1 MNSANR
7 DLRRRVLLVF
17 LGAWLGSMGL
27 PAPTHAATSASTNTP
42 PGTAKRFLLVME
54 TSRAMAGRK
63 SLAVQTVYELLTSSI
78 RGQARPGDSLGV
90 WTFDE
95 ELQAGRFPLQN
106 WTASNA
112 ADIASKVVEFLRG
125 QNSDKAADMKT
136 IMQPVEQL
144 VRRSDCLTAIL
155 ITSGEPVSEI
165 RFSEEIN
172 QLTSRWN
179 DHQRKKNL
187 PFVTVLHAAGGE
199 LANYGVTPLPWPL
212 NWPEPP
218 PRPILA
224 QNEPRKTP
232 TTNEPAKRAHA
243 PLESK
248 RVAQPLI
255 VIGTPREAA
264 PVVETNSAPALVT
277 NVIVNVAQ
285 SAPAA
290 PTPMTN
296 APIETSSA
304 KSKPPPAQAP
314 GPVQVAP
321 APMVDSSP
329 ARPVQPEVVKVAA
342 KVEPPASTNTATLAV
357 AAKPATAEPA
367 RSSAVADTAPQNAP
381 APSLS
386 SSPPPAATEQKSAR
400 ESVAAEEPPGTS
412 GEVQNS
418 PSSPGSSRSFRV
430 GATTLACASFG
441 CLLFFLR
448 RSRSPA
454 RGSIVTQSLERE
466 SGCVRP
472 PAAKPKAPKAPAQ

>member
-1 MNSANR
+1 MEASR
-7 DLRRRVLLVF
+7 
-17 LGAWLGSMGL
+17 SM
-27 PAPTHAATSASTNTP
+27 AD
-42 PGTAKRFLLVME
+42 
-54 TSRAMAGRK
+54 RK
-63 SLAVQTVYELLTSSI
+63 AVAVQTVYELLTSSI

-90 WTFDE
+90 WTFDD
-95 ELQAGRFPLQN
+95 ELQAGRFPLQY

-136 IMQPVEQL
+136 ITQPVEQL
-144 VRRSDCLTAIL
+144 VRRSDCLTVIL

-172 QLTSRWN
+172 QLTSRWS

-187 PFVTVLHAAGGE
+187 PFVTVLHASSGE
-199 LANYGVTPLPWPL
+199 LASYGVTPLPWPL

-218 PRPILA
+218 PRPILV
-224 QNEPRKTP
+224 QNEPSKTP
-232 TTNEPAKRAHA
+232 AIKESAKRTGA
-243 PLESK
+243 PPESK

-264 PVVETNSAPALVT
+264 PVVETNSPPALVT
-277 NVIVNVAQ
+277 NAIANVAQ
-285 SAPAA
+285 SAPASPV
-290 PTPMTN
+290 PTTN
-296 APIETSSA
+296 VPIETSSA
-304 KSKPPPAQAP
+304 RPNPIPAQVP
-314 GPVQVAP
+314 TPVQTASPPV
-321 APMVDSSP
+321 VESSP
-329 ARPVQPEVVKVAA
+329 AKPAQPDVVKVAA
-342 KVEPPASTNTATLAV
+342 KVEPPVSTNTATPAAAV
-357 AAKPATAEPA
+357 KPATVEPVRPA
-367 RSSAVADTAPQNAP
+367 IVADTTPQIAS

-386 SSPPPAATEQKSAR
+386 SSPPPVATEQKPAR
-400 ESVAAEEPPGTS
+400 ETVVAAEES
-412 GEVQNS
+412 SEKSDEVQNPS
-418 PSSPGSSRSFRV
+418 SSPGSSRLIRA

-472 PAAKPKAPKAPAQ
+472 PAAKPKAPKAPVQ